1 MTEDIKTKDWWDK
14 GHIIANSIAILLI
27 PVLVGY
33 FGSEINSAI
42 KDKEISQ
49 KYVELAIG
57 LLKNDPGKQS
67 PALREWAINIV
78 NANSPVKIDT
88 KVREELKSN
97 PLRTV
102 RVIQPKK
109 IQGNITNTST
119 NFLTDEKGNILT
131 DENGNALITESDPV
145 TMGGEP
151 VTFGGKRMTFGA
163 KQGK

>member
-1 MTEDIKTKDWWDK
+1 MTDDIKTKDRWDK
-14 GHIIANSIAILLI
+14 WHIIANSIAILLV
-27 PVLVGY
+27 PVLIGY

-67 PALREWAINIV
+67 PALREWAISIV

-88 KVREELKSN
+88 KVREELKSK

-102 RVIQPKK
+102 RVIQSKTV
-109 IQGNITNTST
+109 QGNVTNTST

-131 DENGNALITESDPV
+131 DEDGNALIDESEPV
-145 TMGGEP
+145 TMGGKP
-151 VTFGGKRMTFGA
+151 VTFGGKPVTFGA